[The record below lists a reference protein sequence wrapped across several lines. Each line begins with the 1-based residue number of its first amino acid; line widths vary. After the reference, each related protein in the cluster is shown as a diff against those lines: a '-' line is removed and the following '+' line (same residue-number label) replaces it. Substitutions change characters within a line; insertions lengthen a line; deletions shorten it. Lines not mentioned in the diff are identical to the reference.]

1 MYIEEIQLDI
11 FIENWHVGS
20 FVKTLIV
27 YKEYLSFLCGKI
39 LLKFYSFRPV
49 GEIPRPSLFLAW
61 YEPMARLF
69 SG

>member
-1 MYIEEIQLDI
+1 MYIGEIQLDI
-11 FIENWHVGS
+11 FIENWHVGP

-49 GEIPRPSLFLAW
+49 GKIPRPS
-61 YEPMARLF
+61 
-69 SG
+69 